1 MRDGIDIE
9 SVGKKIAPQ
18 FGVYMIFLYFKN

>member
-9 SVGKKIAPQ
+9 SVGKEITPQ